1 MTVKP
6 RGTKLSIVGAGAV
19 GTSLAYAAL
28 IKGVASE
35 VVLQDI
41 NAKKV
46 HAEVLDLAHGSQF
59 IPSVKI
65 DGSDDVAVT
74 AHSDIVVIAAGAKQQ
89 PGETRMDLA
98 HKTVG
103 LMKKIV
109 PPLVEQS
116 PNAIF
121 LMVTNPVDVTTQA
134 VQKISG
140 LPENRVFGSGTV
152 LDSSRLRWLVANEV
166 GLAMGNVHA
175 LICGEHGD
183 TEIPVWSTATIG
195 GLPIEEW
202 ERQTGQLGRSVRDD
216 IAYRVVHA
224 AYEVIEGKGATNY
237 AIGLSGTRIIEAIL
251 RDEHL
256 VLPVSAM
263 LEDWHGISGVCMS
276 VPRVVERHGVGKA
289 LELPLS
295 DEEYK
300 GLKASAEHIREVA
313 RSLGF

>member
-1 MTVKP
+1 MAEKP
-6 RGTKLSIVGAGAV
+6 TGTKVSIVGAGAV

-35 VVLQDI
+35 IAIQDI

-59 IPSVKI
+59 LPPVKV

-89 PGETRMDLA
+89 AGETRMDLA
-98 HKTVG
+98 SKTVG
-103 LMKKIV
+103 LMKVIV

-116 PNAIF
+116 PDAIF

-140 LPENRVFGSGTV
+140 LPEGRVFGSGTV
-152 LDSSRLRWLVANEV
+152 LDSSRLRWLVATEV
-166 GLAMGNVHA
+166 GLAMGNVHT

-183 TEIPVWSTATIG
+183 SEIPLWSSSSIG
-195 GLPIEEW
+195 GIPLEEW
-202 ERQTGQLGRSVRDD
+202 ERHTGQLGKTKRDE
-216 IAYRVVHA
+216 IAHRVVHA

-237 AIGLSGTRIIEAIL
+237 AIGLSGTRIIQAIL
-251 RDEHL
+251 RNEQR
-256 VLPVSAM
+256 VMPVSAM
-263 LEDWHGISGVCMS
+263 LDDWHGISGVCMS
-276 VPRVVERHGVGKA
+276 VPRIVERSGVGRA
-289 LELPLS
+289 LELPVS
-295 DEEYK
+295 EEELA
-300 GLKASAEHIREVA
+300 GLRASAEHIRGVA
-313 RSLGF
+313 RTLGF